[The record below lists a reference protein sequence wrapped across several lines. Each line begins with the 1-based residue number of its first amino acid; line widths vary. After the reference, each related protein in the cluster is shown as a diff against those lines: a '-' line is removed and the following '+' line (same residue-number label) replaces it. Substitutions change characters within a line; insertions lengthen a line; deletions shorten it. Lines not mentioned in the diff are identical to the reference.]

1 MNKKIEKII
10 LVCLESFTTENIG
23 AMLHEENWSA
33 GAKRL
38 QGGKPYEFTGR
49 FTG

>member
-23 AMLHEENWSA
+23 AMLHEENWSS
-33 GAKRL
+33 GAKRIFSEEIARRE
-38 QGGKPYEFTGR
+38 GF
-49 FTG
+49 